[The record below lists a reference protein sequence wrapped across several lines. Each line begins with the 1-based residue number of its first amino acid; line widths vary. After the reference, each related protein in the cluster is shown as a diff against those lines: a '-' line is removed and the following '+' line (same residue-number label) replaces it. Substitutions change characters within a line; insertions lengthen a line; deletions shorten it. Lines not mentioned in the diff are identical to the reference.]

1 MLLPLRSSNAQLE
14 QTLRDPFCKGT
25 KSGENMQ
32 SLWDS
37 IGHKEP
43 AWVAGLASF
52 VGAFATLHELLFGAF
67 VGTLH
72 AFVGAFVGTLHAFVG
87 AFVGTLHAFAG
98 AFVGTLHAFAGAFV
112 GAFVGTLH
120 AFAGAFVGT
129 LHAFAGAFVG
139 AQDATA
145 LEAGLHEL
153 SAILH
158 VFLFLEFIFSSEFG
172 LLVQTFSCL
181 FQLYPKSLAHPFTS
195 MRPCASGGCNHGI
208 TQSKPFHAY
217 PLDGTHPYWSFVP
230 CKLLGC
236 L

>member
-72 AFVGAFVGTLHAFVG
+72 ELLFGAFVGTLHAFVG
-87 AFVGTLHAFAG
+87 AFVGTLHAFA
-98 AFVGTLHAFAGAFV
+98 

-230 CKLLGC
+230 CKLLGW